1 MPANT
6 SSFRV
11 RLNRSLT
18 APASCAKMRW
28 RMRRLKSGEGS
39 ELEVSGPGLAAALIQ
54 ARLVDEIGVYISP
67 MAVGGGKH
75 FFATLEGPLELS
87 RHSKAASC
95 TCAARCRHNHVHWG
109 ALDSYAIKPCH
120 PGQLPRKP
128 GLRGNDGLLGGDSG
142 RNAL

>member
-87 RHSKAASC
+87 
-95 TCAARCRHNHVHWG
+95 V
-109 ALDSYAIKPCH
+109 
-120 PGQLPRKP
+120 P
-128 GLRGNDGLLGGDSG
+128 GLQTFEGDVVHLRYAMQAQPRALG
-142 RNAL
+142 RARLVWN